1 MTKTKPETEPRIET
15 PYTNADDAP
24 WRARLASAVL
34 GPPARHGG
42 LCLYPLLGDEGGAA
56 PYLLLDAA
64 LAAGTLTIEEAD
76 GGGTVPAL
84 VLTNTGDARVLLLDG
99 EELVGAKQNRI
110 VNTSVLVGAHSRLSL
125 PVTCVEA
132 GRWRQESE
140 RFSSGRS
147 HYNARGRQ
155 KKVAEVSAS
164 LARSGRAEADQ
175 SRVWS
180 DIGGKLARLSVA
192 SETSALHDV
201 ARSYGTDLAGYAEAL
216 ATPRPRQVGAAFA
229 LGREL
234 VGVDLFDRADTLA
247 TVLPKLVASYA
258 LKRPGGGHPGCAAA
272 ARRRRRVAPGPRVRR
287 PDPARRGRPGR
298 GRPPVRPAP
307 VGGRAGVRGH
317 LPAPVRLRR
326 QRPRRAGRP
335 RAPVPPGPTLAAAG
349 VGPPWQGDSAKGL
362 GPPAGPDAARRKKSA
377 SPLGCRFIRIA
388 LQFSG
393 REYSMTRSGVSVK
406 CPIPVPFA
414 PN

>member
-1 MTKTKPETEPRIET
+1 MRGVPEAESLGETFQAGRFRVETPARECSTITQRRRGAQTMTKTEPETEPETEPRIET

-258 LKRPGGGHPGCAAA
+258 LDALEEATPDAPPPPAAVA
-272 ARRRRRVAPGPRVRR
+272 AWLQALASAAPTPRG
-287 PDPARRGRPGR
+287 A
-298 GRPPVRPAP
+298 
-307 VGGRAGVRGH
+307 VGLGVD
-317 LPAPVRLRR
+317 VRLSA
-326 QRPRRAGRP
+326 PRLSG
-335 RAPVPPGPTLAAAG
+335 AALEFEG
-349 VGPPWQGDSAKGL
+349 TCLHLSAFAVSGH
-362 GPPAGPDAARRKKSA
+362 GGPDAPAPPSRLARPSQRR
-377 SPLGCRFIRIA
+377 G
-388 LQFSG
+388 
-393 REYSMTRSGVSVK
+393 
-406 CPIPVPFA
+406 
-414 PN
+414 